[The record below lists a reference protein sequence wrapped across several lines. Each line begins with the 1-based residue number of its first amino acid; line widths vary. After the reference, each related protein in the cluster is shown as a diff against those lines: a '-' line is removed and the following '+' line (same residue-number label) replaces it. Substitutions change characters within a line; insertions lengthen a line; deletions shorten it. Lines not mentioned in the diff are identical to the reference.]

1 MFEKMTNTDTP
12 SNVNA
17 IINGA
22 IEIEDSFQSYTN
34 EDTEQ
39 LLRPRNN
46 FASYTNDDVHVRFRN
61 TISDHGS
68 LSTQNIMETIAR
80 NPRRQISGEITPG
93 ATNFLSTNYE
103 SLDYD
108 PCENQL
114 LKDEERKKGYK
125 FVVKK
130 NFARWFIFLLIGICT
145 ALIASFVDISIEELT
160 HLKYGCLKTYMDQC
174 VVENCLW
181 LPYLLWLTLN
191 LVPVLIGALL
201 VSYIE
206 PVAAG
211 SGIPQVKCYL
221 NGIKVPRVVRIK
233 TLAVKIIGVIC
244 TVVGGL
250 AGGKEGPM
258 IHSGAVVAAGIS
270 QGKSTTFKKDFKIFQ
285 YFREDHEKRD
295 FVSGGAASGVSAAF
309 GAPIGGVLFS
319 IEEGTSFFNQSLT
332 WRTFFASM
340 ITTFTLNIVLS
351 TYHGRPGDLSYP
363 GLLNLGKFET
373 IPYKIYE
380 IPLFMIMGTIGG
392 MLGALWNHINYKIT
406 CFRLRYINRKSLKVV
421 EALLIG
427 VLSATMG
434 FVMIYFLNDCKPLGQ
449 DPTKFPIQMFCRE
462 GEYNAVAALWF
473 QTPESSVRSL
483 FHDPKGSHNDI
494 TLAIFII
501 LYFILAVFT
510 FGLSMSS
517 GLFIPSLLIGSAW
530 GRLIGSGLSKLFPN
544 SVALIPGKYAL
555 LGAAAQ
561 LGGVVRMTISLTA
574 ILIEA
579 TQGISFGL
587 PVIIVLIMAKWVGDF
602 FNEGIYEIHT
612 QMAGVPILPW
622 EAPPLSNNI
631 YASEIMSH
639 PVVTL
644 KTVENVGHI
653 VELLKCVTFNGF
665 PVVDPPSSDETEI
678 RSYGRFRGLIL
689 RSQLIVLLKHKVFN
703 EDSEYLKKYYNIKL
717 FRKEYP
723 RYPTIEKISITDE
736 EKTYTIDLRP
746 FINPAPYTLQHS
758 ATLPRAFRLFRALGL
773 RHLPV
778 INDTN
783 EVVGIVT
790 RKDVARFR
798 IWKHRGR
805 MGLDELLITN
815 KL

>member
-1 MFEKMTNTDTP
+1 MIN
-12 SNVNA
+12 SNIDDSVDSCVNDE
-17 IINGA
+17 N
-22 IEIEDSFQSYTN
+22 
-34 EDTEQ
+34 DTEK
-39 LLRPRNN
+39 LLKPRNN
-46 FASYTNDDVHVRFRN
+46 FASYSNDNINIRFRN
-61 TISDHGS
+61 VTSPSIGET
-68 LSTQNIMETIAR
+68 LSS
-80 NPRRQISGEITPG
+80 NPRRLNTEEIPPG

-108 PCENQL
+108 PCENYL
-114 LKDEERKKGYK
+114 LQDEERKKGYK
-125 FVVKK
+125 FIVKK

-145 ALIASFVDISIEELT
+145 ALIAGFVNISIEELSN
-160 HLKYGCLKTYMDQC
+160 LKYGCLKLYVDQC
-174 VVENCLW
+174 VTTNCLW
-181 LPYLLWLTLN
+181 LPYLLWLALN
-191 LVPVLIGALL
+191 FAPVLIGAIL

-221 NGIKVPRVVRIK
+221 NGVKMPRVVRIK
-233 TLAVKIIGVIC
+233 TLVVKTIGVIC

-270 QGKSTTFKKDFKIFQ
+270 QGKSTTFRKDFKVFQ

-340 ITTFTLNIVLS
+340 ITTFTLNIILS

-373 IPYKIYE
+373 IPYQIYE

-392 MLGALWNHINYKIT
+392 FLGACWNHLNYKIT
-406 CFRLRYINRKSLKVV
+406 CFRLKYVKQKWLKVI
-421 EALLIG
+421 EAL
-427 VLSATMG
+427 VVAALSATLG
-434 FVMIYFLNDCKPLGQ
+434 FSMIYFLNDCKPLGR
-449 DPTKFPIQMFCRE
+449 DPTKFPIQMYCKE
-462 GEYNAVAALWF
+462 GEYSAVAALWF

-494 TLAIFII
+494 TLAIFVV
-501 LYFILAVFT
+501 LYFFLAVAT

-530 GRLIGSGLSKLFPN
+530 GRLIGSGLAKVFPN
-544 SVALIPGKYAL
+544 CVVLDPGKYAL

-561 LGGVVRMTISLTA
+561 LGGVVRMTISLTV

-587 PVIIVLIMAKWVGDF
+587 PLIVVLIMAKWVGDF
-602 FNEGIYEIHT
+602 FNEGIYDIHT
-612 QMAGVPILPW
+612 QMAGIPILPW

-639 PVVTL
+639 PIVTL

-665 PVVDPPSSDETEI
+665 PVVDPPNSDETEI
-678 RSYGRFRGLIL
+678 HSYGRFRGLIL
-689 RSQLIVLLKHKVFN
+689 RSQLIVLLQNKIFN
-703 EDSEYLKKYYNIKL
+703 GNLEYWEKSLSVKL

-723 RYPTIEKISITDE
+723 RYPTIDQVTISEE
-736 EKTYTIDLRP
+736 EKTYMIDLRP
-746 FINPAPYTLQHS
+746 FMNPSPYTLQHS

-778 INDTN
+778 VNDTN
-783 EVVGIVT
+783 EVIGIIT

-798 IWKHRGR
+798 IWEHRGR

-815 KL
+815 KI

>member
-1 MFEKMTNTDTP
+1 MTETP
-12 SNVNA
+12 TTHVNVLVNSS
-17 IINGA
+17 IDEG
-22 IEIEDSFQSYTN
+22 DSTN
-34 EDTEQ
+34 HNSDDKER
-39 LLRPRNN
+39 LLKPRNN
-46 FASYTNDDVHVRFRN
+46 FPSYSNQDVSIRFRN
-61 TISDHGS
+61 VNNYGFTSPD
-68 LSTQNIMETIAR
+68 IMESIF
-80 NPRRQISGEITPG
+80 NRQSRSISNEEIKPG
-93 ATNFLSTNYE
+93 ATNFLSTNFE

-108 PCENQL
+108 PCENYL
-114 LKDEERKKGYK
+114 LQDEERKKGYK

-145 ALIASFVDISIEELT
+145 ALIACFIDISIEELSKI
-160 HLKYGCLKTYMDQC
+160 KYGYLKTNVDYC
-174 VVENCLW
+174 TVNNCLW
-181 LPYLLWLTLN
+181 LPYLIWLISN
-191 LVPVLIGALL
+191 MVPVSIGAIL

-233 TLAVKIIGVIC
+233 TLMVKIIGVIC

-258 IHSGAVVAAGIS
+258 IHSGAIVAAGIS
-270 QGKSTTFKKDFKIFQ
+270 QGKTTTFNKDLGIFN
-285 YFREDHEKRD
+285 YFREDYEKRD

-332 WRTFFASM
+332 WRTFFASV

-351 TYHGRPGDLSYP
+351 TYHGHPGDLSYP
-363 GLLNLGKFET
+363 GLLNLGKFDT
-373 IPYKIYE
+373 IPYQVYE
-380 IPLFMIMGTIGG
+380 IPLFIIVGAMGGI
-392 MLGALWNHINYKIT
+392 LGALWNHINYKIT
-406 CFRLRYINRKSLKVV
+406 CFRLKHIKQKWLKVV
-421 EALLIG
+421 EALL
-427 VLSATMG
+427 VATMSATMA
-434 FVMIYFLNDCKPLGQ
+434 FLMIYFLDDCKPIGQ
-449 DPTKFPIQMFCRE
+449 DPTKFPIQMYCKE
-462 GEYNAVAALWF
+462 GEYSAVAALWF

-494 TLAIFII
+494 TLATFIV

-517 GLFIPSLLIGSAW
+517 GLFIPSLLIGAAW
-530 GRLIGSGLSKLFPN
+530 GRLFGSGLSRLCPLDA
-544 SVALIPGKYAL
+544 VLDPGKYAL

-587 PVIIVLIMAKWVGDF
+587 PVIVVLIVAKWVGDF
-602 FNEGIYEIHT
+602 FNEGIYDIHT
-612 QMAGVPILPW
+612 QMAGIPLLQW

-639 PVVTL
+639 PVATL

-653 VELLKCVTFNGF
+653 VELLKCVSFNGF
-665 PVVDPPSSDETEI
+665 PVVDPPCSDENEI
-678 RSYGRFRGLIL
+678 NSYARFRGLIL
-689 RSQLIVLLKHKVFN
+689 RSQLIVLLQNKIFN
-703 EDSEYLKKYYNIKL
+703 EYAENWESNLDIKM

-723 RYPTIEKISITDE
+723 RYPTIEQVTISEE

-746 FINPAPYTLQHS
+746 FMNPCPYTLQHF
-758 ATLPRAFRLFRALGL
+758 ATLPRTFRLFRALGL

-778 INDTN
+778 INDLN
-783 EVVGIVT
+783 EVIGMVT
-790 RKDVARFR
+790 RKDVARYR

-805 MGLDELLITN
+805 MGLDELLISN
-815 KL
+815 KI

>member
-1 MFEKMTNTDTP
+1 MTDPSTHVNVLIN
-12 SNVNA
+12 SNVNEN
-17 IINGA
+17 NGNDVCDGEERL
-22 IEIEDSFQSYTN
+22 IK
-34 EDTEQ
+34 
-39 LLRPRNN
+39 PRNN
-46 FASYTNDDVHVRFRN
+46 FASYSSDDVSIRFRN
-61 TISDHGS
+61 VRSNSQGNICNIVEN
-68 LSTQNIMETIAR
+68 LSHRRSAR
-80 NPRRQISGEITPG
+80 LNAEDVPPG
-93 ATNFLSTNYE
+93 ATNFLSANYE

-108 PCENQL
+108 TCENYIL
-114 LKDEERKKGYK
+114 LDEERRKGYK

-130 NFARWFIFLLIGICT
+130 NLARWFIFLLIGICT
-145 ALIASFVDISIEELT
+145 AVIACFVDISIEELSSVKYSR
-160 HLKYGCLKTYMDQC
+160 LKIFMDECVLK
-174 VVENCLW
+174 NCLW
-181 LPYLLWLTLN
+181 LPFFMWLALN
-191 LVPVLIGALL
+191 LVPVLIGAVL
-201 VSYIE
+201 VAYIE

-270 QGKSTTFKKDFKIFQ
+270 QGKSTTFRKDLRIFK

-340 ITTFTLNIVLS
+340 ITTFTLNIILS
-351 TYHGRPGDLSYP
+351 AYHGHPGDLSYP

-373 IPYKIYE
+373 MTYRVYE
-380 IPLFMIMGTIGG
+380 IPLFMIVGIIGG
-392 MLGALWNHINYKIT
+392 LLGSMWNYLNYKIS
-406 CFRLRYINRKSLKVV
+406 CFRLRYIRAKWLKVI
-421 EALLIG
+421 EAL
-427 VLSATMG
+427 VVAAMSAIMG
-434 FVMIYFLNDCKPLGQ
+434 FLMIYFLDDCKPLGQ
-449 DPTKFPIQMFCRE
+449 SPTKFPVQMYCKE
-462 GEYNAVAALWF
+462 GEYSAVAALWF

-483 FHDPKGSHNDI
+483 FHDPKGSHNDV
-494 TLAIFII
+494 TLAVFVI
-501 LYFILAVFT
+501 LYFFLAAAT

-517 GLFIPSLLIGSAW
+517 GLFIPSLLIGAAW
-530 GRLIGSGLSKLFPN
+530 GRLVGAVFTKLWPACEF
-544 SVALIPGKYAL
+544 LDPGKYAL

-587 PVIIVLIMAKWVGDF
+587 PLIIVLIMAKWVGDF
-602 FNEGIYEIHT
+602 FNEGIYDIHI
-612 QMAGVPILPW
+612 QMAGVPLLPW
-622 EAPPLSNNI
+622 EPPPLSNNI

-639 PVVTL
+639 PIVTL

-653 VELLKCVTFNGF
+653 VELLTCVTFNGF
-665 PVVDPPSSDETEI
+665 PVVDPPSSDEAEI
-678 RSYGRFRGLIL
+678 NCYGRFRGLIL
-689 RSQLIVLLKHKVFN
+689 RSQLIVLLQNKIFN
-703 EDSEYLKKYYNIKL
+703 EYNEFWETIDIEL
-717 FRKEYP
+717 FRNEYP
-723 RYPTIEKISITDE
+723 RYPTIKQVKITEE
-736 EKTYTIDLRP
+736 EKTYMMDLRP
-746 FINPAPYTLQHS
+746 FMNPSTYTVQHS
-758 ATLPRAFRLFRALGL
+758 ASLPRVFRLFRAIGL

-783 EVVGIVT
+783 EVVGMIT
-790 RKDVARFR
+790 RKDIAKYR
-798 IWKHRGR
+798 IWKHQGR
-805 MGLDELLITN
+805 MGLDELLITD